1 MKTIDFATLTIIND
15 QELFRE
21 LFDCN
26 SIFLGEM
33 SSVTFSGQISLG
45 ANLKF
50 TGKSIF
56 NSGCIIDD
64 GSIISNSI
72 FGNNCHIR
80 PYSLI
85 SGTQSGDGN
94 IFGPFTF
101 VRDNTF
107 IENNSI
113 MGAHTE
119 IVRSEISSNVKIS
132 HRAFIADAKISE
144 NVIIGAGVIF
154 CNFNGEKKYKSTISK
169 SVTIGS
175 GSLIISPVVIGESS
189 IIAAGSVVNKDI
201 KANKKFIQKRESV
214 EI

>member
-1 MKTIDFATLTIIND
+1 MKTIDFATVTIINN
-15 QELFRE
+15 QELLRE
-21 LFDCN
+21 LFICD
-26 SIFLGEM
+26 SIFLSEM

-45 ANLKF
+45 VNLKF
-50 TGKSIF
+50 TGKCIF

-64 GSIISNSI
+64 GSIISNAT

-85 SGTQSGDGN
+85 SDTQSGIGN
-94 IFGPFTF
+94 IFGPFCF

-113 MGAHTE
+113 MGAHAE
-119 IVRSEISSNVKIS
+119 IVRSKISSNVKIS
-132 HRAFIADAKISE
+132 HRAFVADAKISE

-154 CNFNGEKKYKSTISK
+154 CNFNGEKKCASRISK
-169 SVTIGS
+169 SVTVGS
-175 GSLIISPVVIGESS
+175 GSLIISPVVIGEFS

-201 KANKKFIQKRESV
+201 EPNKKFIQKRVSV

>member
-1 MKTIDFATLTIIND
+1 MKTIDFNTVTIIND
-15 QELFRE
+15 QELLRE
-21 LFDCN
+21 LFNCD

-33 SSVTFSGQISLG
+33 SSVTFSGEISLG
-45 ANLKF
+45 ANLRF
-50 TGKSIF
+50 TGKCIF

-64 GSIISNSI
+64 GSIISNAI

-85 SGTQSGDGN
+85 SDAQSGDGN

-119 IVRSEISSNVKIS
+119 IVRSKISSNVKIS
-132 HRAFIADAKISE
+132 HRAFIADAEISE

-154 CNFNGEKKYKSTISK
+154 CNFNGEKKCKSTISK
-169 SVTIGS
+169 NVTVGS
-175 GSLIISPVVIGESS
+175 GSLILSPVVIEEFS

-201 KANKKFIQKRESV
+201 KANKKFIQKRETL
-214 EI
+214 EN

>member
-1 MKTIDFATLTIIND
+1 MKTIDFNVVTIIND
-15 QELFRE
+15 QKLLRE
-21 LFDCN
+21 LFNCD
-26 SIFLGEM
+26 SIFLSEM
-33 SSVTFSGQISLG
+33 SSITFSGQISLG

-50 TGKSIF
+50 TGKCIF

-64 GSIISNSI
+64 GSIISNAI
-72 FGNNCHIR
+72 FGKNCHIR

-85 SGTQSGDGN
+85 SDTQSGDGN
-94 IFGPFTF
+94 IFGPFSF
-101 VRDNTF
+101 IRDKTF

-119 IVRSEISSNVKIS
+119 IVRSKILSNVKIS

-154 CNFNGEKKYKSTISK
+154 CNFNGEKKCKSTIFK
-169 SVTIGS
+169 SVIVGS

-189 IIAAGSVVNKDI
+189 VIAAGSVVNKDI
-201 KANKKFIQKRESV
+201 KANKKFIQKRESL

>member
-1 MKTIDFATLTIIND
+1 MKTVDFDIVTIIND
-15 QELFRE
+15 QELLRK
-21 LFDCN
+21 LFVCD
-26 SIFLGEM
+26 SIFLSEM

-50 TGKSIF
+50 TGKCIF

-64 GSIISNSI
+64 GSIIYNSK

-85 SGTQSGDGN
+85 SDTQAGDGN
-94 IFGPFTF
+94 IIGPFSF
-101 VRDNTF
+101 VRDKTF

-113 MGAHTE
+113 LGAHTE
-119 IVRSEISSNVKIS
+119 IARAVISSNVKIS
-132 HRAFIADAKISE
+132 HRAFIADAKINE
-144 NVIIGAGVIF
+144 DVIIGAGVIF
-154 CNFNGEKKYKSTISK
+154 CNFNGEKKCKSTISK
-169 SVTIGS
+169 SVIVGS
-175 GSLIISPVVIGESS
+175 GTLIISPVVIGESS

-201 KANKKFIQKRESV
+201 KANKKFIQKRESL